1 MVTKP
6 LTPESDPDAK
16 NTITFS
22 VRFSEEQRDLLQR
35 AAERRGWTPT
45 QLIRTAA
52 LERAVYVLNTATAT
66 RVDYRGLAVAA
77 AALVAGRRTAYTP
90 DEHGQSSEATVVDD
104 LGDGFG
110 PEEYTNPPVKVLP
123 PVMDANSIRE
133 FETAAKT
140 GGTEFLAMLVEAC
153 KSVSAPMRYD
163 LAEPLDPKRFTE

>member
-1 MVTKP
+1 MATKP
-6 LTPESDPDAK
+6 VSTDPESDAK
-16 NTITFS
+16 NSITFS
-22 VRFSEEQRDLLQR
+22 VRFTEEQRDLLQK

-90 DEHGQSSEATVVDD
+90 DENGQSSEATVVDD

-110 PEEYTNPPVKVLP
+110 PDHYPNPVKVLP
-123 PVMDANSIRE
+123 PVMDASSLKE
-133 FETAAKT
+133 FATAART
-140 GGTEFLAMLVEAC
+140 GGTEFLAMLVDAC
-153 KSVSAPMRYD
+153 QSVSGPMRFD
-163 LAEPLDPKRFTE
+163 LAEPLDPKRFTD

>member
-6 LTPESDPDAK
+6 VNTEPESEAK

-22 VRFSEEQRDLLQR
+22 VRFTEEQRDLLQR

-45 QLIRTAA
+45 QLIRTSA
-52 LERAVYVLNTATAT
+52 LERAVYVLNTATAS
-66 RVDYRGLAVAA
+66 RVDYRRLAVEA

-90 DEHGQSSEATVVDD
+90 DENGQSSEATVVDD
-104 LGDGFG
+104 LGDGFDHG
-110 PEEYTNPPVKVLP
+110 EFLNPVKILP
-123 PVMDANSIRE
+123 PVMDANSLKD
-133 FETAAKT
+133 FETAART

-153 KSVSAPMRYD
+153 QSASATKRFD